1 MNISI
6 TFRHMDSSEAIKS
19 YASEKLAK
27 LQRFLRQP
35 ISARVTLSL
44 DVLEHTAEVRLSSGS
59 EHLEAHEASEDMYV
73 SIDRVVQ
80 KLERQIAA
88 NKGGVQSRQRRG
100 GTLRDGS
107 GGPEIL
113 EKQS

>member
-88 NKGGVQSRQRRG
+88 SKGGVQSRQRRG

-107 GGPEIL
+107 GADIL
-113 EKQS
+113 EEV